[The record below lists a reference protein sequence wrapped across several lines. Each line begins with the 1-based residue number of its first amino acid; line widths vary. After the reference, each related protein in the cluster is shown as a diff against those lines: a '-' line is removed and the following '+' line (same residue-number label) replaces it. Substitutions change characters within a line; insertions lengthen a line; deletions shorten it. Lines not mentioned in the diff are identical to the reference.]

1 MEVSKNV
8 TVIPARK
15 YARKNKDEEKPKL
28 RVAAYCR
35 VSTDSDE
42 QATSYEAQIE
52 HYTAYIN
59 GHPDW
64 ELAGIYAD
72 DGISGTNTKKR
83 EEFNRMIDECMAGHI
98 DMVITKSISRF
109 ARNTLDCLKYIR
121 QLKEKNIPVFFEKE
135 NINSMDSKGEVML
148 TIMASL
154 AQQESQS
161 LSQNVKLGLQYRYQ
175 QGEIQVNCNRFL
187 GYTKDENKHLVIV
200 PEEAE
205 IVKRIYREYLEGA
218 SMLKIARGLEVDG
231 ILNGA
236 GKERW
241 HTSNINQILRNE
253 KYIGDAL
260 LQKTYTVDFLTK
272 KRVKNNGLVPQ
283 YYVENSHEAIIPREI
298 FMQVQEELIR
308 RRCVHL
314 SKNGKKRSYS
324 SNHCFAQMIICGNCG
339 EVFRRVHWNNRGKK
353 SIVWRCVSRLEN
365 TGLFCDARTVSE
377 STIEQLLVTAIN
389 DTLSGKD
396 TFLTTLQNN
405 ITTVLS
411 KENDKTLADIDKRL
425 EELQAQ
431 LLKLASS
438 KADYE
443 DVADEIY
450 HLRDQKQK
458 LQVENANRDELRKRI
473 ADMSEFLREQPTAF
487 TEYNEPLIR
496 RLIEKVTVCEDKFT
510 VEFKSGVTVD
520 VEK

>member
-15 YARKNKDEEKPKL
+15 YTRKNKDEEKLKL

-35 VSTDSDE
+35 ISTDSDE

-52 HYTAYIN
+52 HYTAYIK

-83 EEFNRMIDECMAGHI
+83 EEFNRMIDKCMAGDI
-98 DMVITKSISRF
+98 DMIITKSISRF

-121 QLKEKNIPVFFEKE
+121 QLKDKNIPVFFEKE

-187 GYTKDENKHLVIV
+187 GYGKDDNKHLIII

-218 SMLKIARGLEVDG
+218 SMLKITRGLEADG

-236 GKERW
+236 GNEKW
-241 HTSNINQILRNE
+241 HTSNINNILRNE
-253 KYIGDAL
+253 KYIVDAL
-260 LQKTYTVDFLTK
+260 LQKTYTIDFLTK
-272 KRVKNNGLVPQ
+272 KRIKNNGIVPQ

-308 RRCVHL
+308 RRIVHT
-314 SKNGKKRSYS
+314 SPSGRTRTFS
-324 SNHCFAQMIICGNCG
+324 SNHCFAQIIICGNCG
-339 EVFRRVHWNNRGKK
+339 EVFRRVHWNNHGKK

-365 TGLFCDARTVSE
+365 TGLFCDARTVLE
-377 STIEQLLVTAIN
+377 SAIEQVLVTAIN
-389 DTLSGKD
+389 QMLCDKDDFLATLQDNITAVLSHESD
-396 TFLTTLQNN
+396 TTL
-405 ITTVLS
+405 
-411 KENDKTLADIDKRL
+411 AGIDKRL
-425 EELQAQ
+425 TELQAE
-431 LLKLASS
+431 LLKLVSS

-443 DVADEIY
+443 EVGDEIY
-450 HLRDQKQK
+450 RLREEKQK
-458 LQVENANRDELRKRI
+458 TLLQCANRDELRKRI
-473 ADMSEFLREQPTAF
+473 DDMSAFLRELPTAL
-487 TEYNEPLIR
+487 TEYDEPLVR
-496 RLIEKVTVCEDKFT
+496 RLIEKVTVYEDKFT
-510 VEFKSGVTVD
+510 VEFKSGVNAEIEV
-520 VEK
+520 